1 MADAVPEN
9 QSDSLSVPWVDTVRF
24 VQQLSHDLRNHLNA
38 IELQSAY
45 ISELDGGAE
54 LKGEITRLREMI
66 SGLTAVLQ
74 KLTGLGEVKPNL
86 ISYRASD
93 FVEDL
98 RKTIAHEFPK
108 ESAEIPW
115 DIQAGDAMLNI
126 DPQLLQQA
134 FSEVFAN
141 AFQHDRGK
149 GALIATARI
158 DGKRFVFTLRE
169 PKARFE
175 SSTEN
180 WGREPF
186 RRITRG
192 HYGLGLNRVRVIM
205 EAHGGEMHAEYDPKG
220 STLLT
225 TLTLPLERGGLK
237 SRSGVVL
244 LDN

>member
-1 MADAVPEN
+1 MADAAPEN
-9 QSDSLSVPWVDTVRF
+9 PSDLLSVPWIDTVRF
-24 VQQLSHDLRNHLNA
+24 VHQLSHDLRNHLNA

-45 ISELDGGAE
+45 ISELDASAE
-54 LKGEITRLREMI
+54 LKGEIKRLREMI

-74 KLTGLGEVKPNL
+74 KLSGLGEVKPNL
-86 ISYRASD
+86 ISYQASD

-108 ESAEIPW
+108 ESAEITW
-115 DIQAGDAMLNI
+115 DIQTGGAMLNV

-149 GALIATARI
+149 GALVAAARI

-225 TLTLPLERGGLK
+225 TLTLPNARGG
-237 SRSGVVL
+237 
-244 LDN
+244 

>member
-24 VQQLSHDLRNHLNA
+24 VQQLTHDLRNHLNA

-45 ISELDGGAE
+45 ISELDGSAE
-54 LKGEITRLREMI
+54 LKGEIKRLREMI
-66 SGLTAVLQ
+66 SRFAAVLQ
-74 KLTGLGEVKPNL
+74 KLTGVGEVKPSL

-108 ESAEIPW
+108 ESVEITW
-115 DIQAGDAMLNI
+115 DIQVGDAMLNV
-126 DPQLLQQA
+126 DPQLLQEA
-134 FSEVFAN
+134 FSEIFAN

-149 GALIATARI
+149 GALIATARS
-158 DGKRFVFTLRE
+158 DRKRFVFTLRE

-225 TLTLPLERGGLK
+225 TLTLPLARGG
-237 SRSGVVL
+237 
-244 LDN
+244 

>member
-9 QSDSLSVPWVDTVRF
+9 QSDSLSVPWIDTVRF

-45 ISELDGGAE
+45 ISELDGSAE
-54 LKGEITRLREMI
+54 LKGEIKRLREMI
-66 SGLTAVLQ
+66 SGFSTVLQ

-108 ESAEIPW
+108 ESAEITW
-115 DIQAGDAMLNI
+115 DIQAGNGMLNV
-126 DPQLLQQA
+126 DPQLSQQA

-141 AFQHDRGK
+141 AFQHDRSK
-149 GALIATARI
+149 GALVAAARI
-158 DGKRFVFTLRE
+158 DGRRFVFTLRE

-225 TLTLPLERGGLK
+225 TLILPLARGG
-237 SRSGVVL
+237 
-244 LDN
+244 

>member
-9 QSDSLSVPWVDTVRF
+9 QSDSLSIPWVDTVRF
-24 VQQLSHDLRNHLNA
+24 AQQLTHDLRNHLNA

-45 ISELDGGAE
+45 ISELDGSAE
-54 LKGEITRLREMI
+54 LKGEIKRLREMI
-66 SGLTAVLQ
+66 SRFAAVLQ

-108 ESAEIPW
+108 ESAEITW
-115 DIQAGDAMLNI
+115 DIQLGDALLNV

-141 AFQHDRGK
+141 AFQHDRSK
-149 GALIATARI
+149 GALVAAARI
-158 DGKRFVFTLRE
+158 DGRRFVFTLRE

-186 RRITRG
+186 RKITRG
-192 HYGLGLNRVRVIM
+192 HYGLGLNRVRIIM

-225 TLTLPLERGGLK
+225 TLTLPLARGG
-237 SRSGVVL
+237 
-244 LDN
+244 

>member
-9 QSDSLSVPWVDTVRF
+9 KSDSLSVPWIDAVRF
-24 VQQLSHDLRNHLNA
+24 VHQLSHDLRNHLNA

-45 ISELDGGAE
+45 ISELDGSEE
-54 LKGEITRLREMI
+54 LKGEIKRLREMI
-66 SGLTAVLQ
+66 SRFSAVLQ

-86 ISYRASD
+86 LSYRASD

-98 RKTIAHEFPK
+98 RKTIGHEFPK
-108 ESAEIPW
+108 ESAEITW
-115 DIQAGDAMLNI
+115 DIQGGNAMLNV

-149 GALIATARI
+149 GALIAAARI

-192 HYGLGLNRVRVIM
+192 HYGLGLNRVRIIM

-225 TLTLPLERGGLK
+225 TLTLPLARGG
-237 SRSGVVL
+237 
-244 LDN
+244 

>member
-9 QSDSLSVPWVDTVRF
+9 RSDLLSVPWIDTVRF
-24 VQQLSHDLRNHLNA
+24 VRQLSHDLRNHLNA

-54 LKGEITRLREMI
+54 LKGEIKRLREMI

-108 ESAEIPW
+108 ESAEITW
-115 DIQAGDAMLNI
+115 DIQTGGAMLNV

-149 GALIATARI
+149 GALIAAARI

-225 TLTLPLERGGLK
+225 TLILPLARGG
-237 SRSGVVL
+237 
-244 LDN
+244 

>member
-9 QSDSLSVPWVDTVRF
+9 QSDSLSVPWIDTVRF
-24 VQQLSHDLRNHLNA
+24 VRQLSHDLRNHLNA

-45 ISELDGGAE
+45 ISELDASAE
-54 LKGEITRLREMI
+54 LKGEIKRLREMI
-66 SGLTAVLQ
+66 SGLSTVLQ
-74 KLTGLGEVKPNL
+74 KLTDLGEVKPNL
-86 ISYRASD
+86 ISYQASD

-98 RKTIAHEFPK
+98 RKTIAREFPN
-108 ESAEIPW
+108 ESAEITW
-115 DIQAGDAMLNI
+115 DIQEGDAMLNV
-126 DPQLLQQA
+126 DPQLLLQA
-134 FSEVFAN
+134 FSEIFAN

-149 GALIATARI
+149 GALIATARS
-158 DGKRFVFTLRE
+158 DRKRFVFSLRE
-169 PKARFE
+169 PKTRFE

-186 RRITRG
+186 QKITRG

-225 TLTLPLERGGLK
+225 RLTLPLAHRG
-237 SRSGVVL
+237 
-244 LDN
+244 

>member
-1 MADAVPEN
+1 MADAATEN
-9 QSDSLSVPWVDTVRF
+9 QSHLLSVPWIDMVGFVR
-24 VQQLSHDLRNHLNA
+24 QLSHDLRNHLNA

-45 ISELDGGAE
+45 INELAGSAE
-54 LKGEITRLREMI
+54 LKGEIKRLREMI
-66 SGLTAVLQ
+66 SGFSTVLQ
-74 KLTGLGEVKPNL
+74 KLTGLGEIKPNL

-93 FVEDL
+93 FGEDL
-98 RKTIAHEFPK
+98 RKTIAHQFPS
-108 ESAEIPW
+108 ESAEITW
-115 DIQAGDAMLNI
+115 DIQGGDAMLNV

-149 GALIATARI
+149 GALIATARS
-158 DGKRFVFTLRE
+158 DGKRFVFSLRE
-169 PKARFE
+169 PKTRFD

-192 HYGLGLNRVRVIM
+192 HYGLGLSRVRVIM
-205 EAHGGEMHAEYDPKG
+205 EAHDGKMQAEYDPKN

-225 TLTLPLERGGLK
+225 TLTLPLARGG
-237 SRSGVVL
+237 
-244 LDN
+244 

>member
-1 MADAVPEN
+1 MADAASEN
-9 QSDSLSVPWVDTVRF
+9 PSDLLSVPWIDTVRF
-24 VQQLSHDLRNHLNA
+24 VHQLSHDLRNHLNA

-54 LKGEITRLREMI
+54 LKGEIKRLREMI

-108 ESAEIPW
+108 ESAEITW
-115 DIQAGDAMLNI
+115 DIQTGGAMLNV

-149 GALIATARI
+149 GALIAAARI

-220 STLLT
+220 SALLT
-225 TLTLPLERGGLK
+225 TLILPLARGG
-237 SRSGVVL
+237 
-244 LDN
+244 

>member
-9 QSDSLSVPWVDTVRF
+9 QSHSLSVPWIDMVRF
-24 VQQLSHDLRNHLNA
+24 VRQLSHDLRNHLNA
-38 IELQSAY
+38 IELQSVY
-45 ISELDGGAE
+45 INELAGSAE
-54 LKGEITRLREMI
+54 LKGEIKRLREMI
-66 SGLTAVLQ
+66 SGFNTVLQ
-74 KLTGLGEVKPNL
+74 KLTGLGEVKPNP

-98 RKTIAHEFPK
+98 RKAIAHQFPN
-108 ESAEIPW
+108 ESAEITW
-115 DIQAGDAMLNI
+115 DIQGGDAMLNV

-149 GALIATARI
+149 GALIATARS
-158 DGKRFVFTLRE
+158 DRKRFVVSLCE
-169 PKARFE
+169 PKTRFD

-192 HYGLGLNRVRVIM
+192 HYGLGLSRVRVIM
-205 EAHGGEMHAEYDPKG
+205 EAHDGEMQAEYDPKN

-225 TLTLPLERGGLK
+225 TLTLPLARGG
-237 SRSGVVL
+237 
-244 LDN
+244 

>member
-1 MADAVPEN
+1 MADTIPEN
-9 QSDSLSVPWVDTVRF
+9 RNNVLSVPWIDAVRF
-24 VQQLSHDLRNHLNA
+24 VQQLTHDLRNHLNA

-45 ISELDGGAE
+45 ISELDGSAE
-54 LKGEITRLREMI
+54 LKGEINRLREMI
-66 SGLTAVLQ
+66 SGFAAVLQ

-93 FVEDL
+93 LVEDL

-108 ESAEIPW
+108 QSAEITW
-115 DIQAGDAMLNI
+115 NAQTGGAILSV

-134 FSEVFAN
+134 LSEVFAN

-149 GALIATARI
+149 GALIAAAGI

-175 SSTEN
+175 SFTEN

-220 STLLT
+220 SMLLT
-225 TLTLPLERGGLK
+225 TLTLPLARGG
-237 SRSGVVL
+237 
-244 LDN
+244 

>member
-1 MADAVPEN
+1 MADAVPEKR
-9 QSDSLSVPWVDTVRF
+9 SDSLSVPWSDTVRF

-45 ISELDGGAE
+45 ISELDANAE
-54 LKGEITRLREMI
+54 LKGEIKRLREMT
-66 SGLTAVLQ
+66 SGLTGTLQNLSRAVA
-74 KLTGLGEVKPNL
+74 EVEPNL
-86 ISYRASD
+86 ISYRACD
-93 FVEDL
+93 LVEDL
-98 RKTIAHEFPK
+98 SKKIAHDFPNQ
-108 ESAEIPW
+108 SGEITW
-115 DIQAGDAMLNI
+115 DIQRGDAMLNV

-149 GALIATARI
+149 GPLVAAARI

-175 SSTEN
+175 LSAEN

-186 RRITRG
+186 RKITRG
-192 HYGLGLNRVRVIM
+192 HYGLGLNRLRIIM
-205 EAHGGEMHAEYDPKG
+205 EGHGGEMHAEYDPKG

-225 TLTLPLERGGLK
+225 TLSLPVVDGG
-237 SRSGVVL
+237 
-244 LDN
+244 N

>member
-9 QSDSLSVPWVDTVRF
+9 QSDSLSVPWIDTVRF
-24 VQQLSHDLRNHLNA
+24 VHQLSHDLRNHLNA

-45 ISELDGGAE
+45 ISELDGSEE
-54 LKGEITRLREMI
+54 LKGEIKRLREMV
-66 SGLTAVLQ
+66 SRFSAVLQ
-74 KLTGLGEVKPNL
+74 KLTGLGEVKPNP

-98 RKTIAHEFPK
+98 RKTIGHEFPK
-108 ESAEIPW
+108 ESAEITW
-115 DIQAGDAMLNI
+115 DIQGGNAMLNV

-149 GALIATARI
+149 GALIAAARI

-225 TLTLPLERGGLK
+225 TLTLPQASGG
-237 SRSGVVL
+237 
-244 LDN
+244 

>member
-9 QSDSLSVPWVDTVRF
+9 QSDSLSVPWIDTVRF
-24 VQQLSHDLRNHLNA
+24 VQQLAHDLRNHLNA

-45 ISELDGGAE
+45 ISELDGSAE
-54 LKGEITRLREMI
+54 LKGEIKRLREMI
-66 SGLTAVLQ
+66 SGFSTVLQ

-98 RKTIAHEFPK
+98 RKTIAHEFPN
-108 ESAEIPW
+108 ESAEITW
-115 DIQAGDAMLNI
+115 DIQGGDAMLNV

-134 FSEVFAN
+134 FSEIFAN

-149 GALIATARI
+149 GALIATARS
-158 DGKRFVFTLRE
+158 DRKRFVFSLRE
-169 PKARFE
+169 PKTRFE

-205 EAHGGEMHAEYDPKG
+205 EAHDGEMQAEYDPKD
-220 STLLT
+220 SMLLT
-225 TLTLPLERGGLK
+225 TLTLPLARGG
-237 SRSGVVL
+237 
-244 LDN
+244 

>member
-1 MADAVPEN
+1 MADAAPEN
-9 QSDSLSVPWVDTVRF
+9 PSDLLSVPWIDTVRF
-24 VQQLSHDLRNHLNA
+24 VHQLTHDLRNHLNA

-45 ISELDGGAE
+45 ISELDASAE
-54 LKGEITRLREMI
+54 LKGEIKRLREMI

-74 KLTGLGEVKPNL
+74 KLSGLGEVKPNL
-86 ISYRASD
+86 ISYHASD

-108 ESAEIPW
+108 ESAEITW
-115 DIQAGDAMLNI
+115 DIQTGGAMLNV

-149 GALIATARI
+149 GALVAAARI

-225 TLTLPLERGGLK
+225 TLTLPNARGG
-237 SRSGVVL
+237 
-244 LDN
+244 

>member
-24 VQQLSHDLRNHLNA
+24 VQQLTHDLRNHLNA

-45 ISELDGGAE
+45 ISELDGSAE
-54 LKGEITRLREMI
+54 LKGEIKRLREMI
-66 SGLTAVLQ
+66 SGFSTVLQ

-108 ESAEIPW
+108 ESAEITW
-115 DIQAGDAMLNI
+115 DIQAGNGMLNV
-126 DPQLLQQA
+126 DPQLSQQA

-141 AFQHDRGK
+141 AFQHDRSK
-149 GALIATARI
+149 GALVAAARI
-158 DGKRFVFTLRE
+158 DGRRFVFTLRE

-225 TLTLPLERGGLK
+225 TLTLPLARGG
-237 SRSGVVL
+237 
-244 LDN
+244 